1 MQEKNLKQ
9 NLAIKEKEINELKTI
24 LNTNVSMKSQI
35 SSIYKDPKDEENS
48 KENDKEHER
57 EICSYMDNNHN
68 LNIKKKKHKNKSLS
82 LIERKLSSFSS
93 INRRNLL
100 SINYINKSN
109 NSKNNSKRKNS
120 SSKKHKNNNKNYNGI
135 NNSKIVNNINANS
148 ENKYKTIANVCGSGS
163 STKRTKIDN
172 SIKIHHKIK
181 KSSYYNYNSINSLRL
196 KKLDKSISRSMP
208 SKRGIEESFSKNY
221 FWNINRSDISSNKNK
236 KFIKDH
242 NVVKNK
248 ILINYNTNIIN
259 TNISIDKGNANR
271 KMKELRN
278 SLEEKIG
285 DITRN
290 KSKKSRIKRT
300 ISAFYDKK
308 DKNSMY
314 LEKIKTRRERSFRH
328 NNLYNIDKN
337 KILKIK
343 KNKNIIVNGLYNIN
357 NGFNSNIFRKQFPQL
372 TIQHKNKNIKKGK
385 KIKIKLKENS
395 MFNIKNDI
403 SKDNSKNKFF
413 VIQAYT
419 GKNPKEEKNNNKIV
433 KNFSTVNIN
442 KNIISIKKH
451 HNYETNV
458 NRTIKSNPYNIGL
471 TYRKYKHFDKI
482 SNIYQKNSNKN
493 ENKIKINKLNINSN
507 TNRINPSLR
516 NFIFSKCI
524 SNSNIS

>member
-35 SSIYKDPKDEENS
+35 SSIYKDQKDEENS
-48 KENDKEHER
+48 KENDKERER
-57 EICSYMDNNHN
+57 EIYSYLDNNNNN

-100 SINYINKSN
+100 SINYINKSH

-120 SSKKHKNNNKNYNGI
+120 NSKKNTKNLNGNYNSKKA
-135 NNSKIVNNINANS
+135 NNVNVNS
-148 ENKYKTIANVCGSGS
+148 ENKHKTIVNAYNSGS

-172 SIKIHHKIK
+172 SIKINHKIK

-236 KFIKDH
+236 KFIKDN

-259 TNISIDKGNANR
+259 TNISIDKSNVNK

-290 KSKKSRIKRT
+290 KNKKNRIKRT
-300 ISAFYDKK
+300 ISAFYDKR
-308 DKNSMY
+308 DNNQMY

-328 NNLYNIDKN
+328 NNFYNIDKN
-337 KILKIK
+337 KSLKIK

-395 MFNIKNDI
+395 MFNIKNDL

-413 VIQAYT
+413 AIQAYT
-419 GKNPKEEKNNNKIV
+419 GKNPKEEKNNNKMV
-433 KNFSTVNIN
+433 KNFSTININ

-458 NRTIKSNPYNIGL
+458 NRTLKNIPYNIGL
-471 TYRKYKHFDKI
+471 TYRNYKHFDKI
-482 SNIYQKNSNKN
+482 SNIYDKNSNKN

>member
-1 MQEKNLKQ
+1 
-9 NLAIKEKEINELKTI
+9 
-24 LNTNVSMKSQI
+24 
-35 SSIYKDPKDEENS
+35 
-48 KENDKEHER
+48 
-57 EICSYMDNNHN
+57 
-68 LNIKKKKHKNKSLS
+68 
-82 LIERKLSSFSS
+82 
-93 INRRNLL
+93 
-100 SINYINKSN
+100 
-109 NSKNNSKRKNS
+109 
-120 SSKKHKNNNKNYNGI
+120 
-135 NNSKIVNNINANS
+135 
-148 ENKYKTIANVCGSGS
+148 
-163 STKRTKIDN
+163 
-172 SIKIHHKIK
+172 
-181 KSSYYNYNSINSLRL
+181 
-196 KKLDKSISRSMP
+196 MP

-236 KFIKDH
+236 KFIKDN

-259 TNISIDKGNANR
+259 TNISIDKSNVNK

-290 KSKKSRIKRT
+290 KNKKNRIKRT
-300 ISAFYDKK
+300 ISAFYDKR
-308 DKNSMY
+308 DNNPMY
-314 LEKIKTRRERSFRH
+314 FEKIKTRRERSFRH
-328 NNLYNIDKN
+328 NNFYNIDKN
-337 KILKIK
+337 KSLKIK

-357 NGFNSNIFRKQFPQL
+357 NGFNPNIFRKQFPQL

-395 MFNIKNDI
+395 MFNIKNDL

-413 VIQAYT
+413 AIQAYT
-419 GKNPKEEKNNNKIV
+419 GKNPKEEKNNNKMV
-433 KNFSTVNIN
+433 KNFSTININ

-458 NRTIKSNPYNIGL
+458 IRTLKNIPYNIGL
-471 TYRKYKHFDKI
+471 TYRNYKHFDKI
-482 SNIYQKNSNKN
+482 SNIYDKNSNKN
-493 ENKIKINKLNINSN
+493 ESKIKINKLNINSN